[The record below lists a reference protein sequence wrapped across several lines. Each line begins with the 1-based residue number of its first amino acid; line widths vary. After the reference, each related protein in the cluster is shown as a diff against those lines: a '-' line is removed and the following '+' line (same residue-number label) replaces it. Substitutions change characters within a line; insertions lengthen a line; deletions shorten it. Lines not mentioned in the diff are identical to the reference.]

1 MSISWR
7 QVFNGHRY
15 QKDFITNVDQSDWH
29 RKSKTFKLHQSKI
42 KKRRRK
48 IRLKERVLQ
57 EASPIVWA
65 HNEVDKVE
73 TKQQSDSLL

>member
-7 QVFNGHRY
+7 QFFNGHRY

-29 RKSKTFKLHQSKI
+29 RKSKTFKLHQRKI

-65 HNEVDKVE
+65 HTEVAKALA
-73 TKQQSDSLL
+73 QQQPQVS